1 MRNIA
6 ILRDGYSD
14 FLVVKKFVKCIL
26 DAQKGET
33 LEDRSFIDLEQL
45 NITNPLMKYL
55 DKTSKN
61 GDYSYHS
68 EEANDLIKELISI
81 YYGCYSRFQKE
92 FEVITNKEIIV
103 INADSERL
111 LLERGNYFNLWAYN
125 IKGLLLFS
133 IERFYEE
140 MIKQGHSFEYLP
152 FIVPLVLFPSSEIL
166 VDSCMYNITQENLRQ
181 FKPTP
186 ALKVKVYGTE
196 SIPEAIQ
203 SGVLESTLNTH
214 LINSN
219 LCEIYREI
227 PEARLLMHSLSI

>member
-81 YYGCYSRFQKE
+81 YYGCYSRFQ
-92 FEVITNKEIIV
+92 INGIIH
-103 INADSERL
+103 
-111 LLERGNYFNLWAYN
+111 F
-125 IKGLLLFS
+125 
-133 IERFYEE
+133 FY
-140 MIKQGHSFEYLP
+140 
-152 FIVPLVLFPSSEIL
+152 
-166 VDSCMYNITQENLRQ
+166 
-181 FKPTP
+181 
-186 ALKVKVYGTE
+186 
-196 SIPEAIQ
+196 
-203 SGVLESTLNTH
+203 
-214 LINSN
+214 
-219 LCEIYREI
+219 
-227 PEARLLMHSLSI
+227 